1 MYTLFNDFFL
11 SQSGFFRLFCYTTT
25 RCAFALMISFLIV
38 FLLMPK
44 YISFSHRWQIS
55 GQPIRD
61 NYLPEHSVKKGTPTM
76 GGVMIILSSL
86 FSVLLFSNL
95 KNIYVIVLFC
105 SLLLFGLIGFFD
117 DYNKIKKKDVGG
129 IHAKTKLLF
138 QCFFAFLSNYT
149 VNRYIDSSFY
159 SNTLTFPFFKNLVLD
174 LGIFYTLFRVFVI
187 VGSSNAVNLTDG
199 LDGLAIVPIIVVN
212 AVFIVFSYIIGNA
225 VFSKYLFY
233 NYQYEAQEICI
244 FLSAIIGASIGFLWY
259 NVKPAQIFMG
269 DTGSLA
275 LGGVIGVVSVM
286 LKCEFLLAIVGGLF
300 VIETLSDVLQIFV
313 FKITKGKKRLFKM
326 APLHHHFEKKGWSE
340 TQIVVRFWIISIL
353 FALLGLSSLKLR

>member
-1 MYTLFNDFFL
+1 MYTLFSDFFL

-25 RCAFALMISFLIV
+25 RCAFAFTISFLIV

-61 NYLPEHSVKKGTPTM
+61 NYLPEHIVKKGTPTM
-76 GGVMIILSSL
+76 GGLMIILASL

-95 KNIYVIVLFC
+95 KNIYVIVLSC

-129 IHAKTKLLF
+129 IHAKTKMLF
-138 QCFFAFLSNYT
+138 QCCFSFLCIYI

-174 LGIFYTLFRVFVI
+174 FGIFYTLFRVFVI
-187 VGSSNAVNLTDG
+187 VGSSNAVNITDG

-212 AVFIVFSYIIGNA
+212 AVFIVFSYIIGNV

-233 NYQYEAQEICI
+233 NYQYGTQEICI

-259 NVKPAQIFMG
+259 NIKPAQIFMG

-300 VIETLSDVLQIFV
+300 VIETLSDILQILV
-313 FKITKGKKRLFKM
+313 FKITKGKRRLFKM